1 VLLDTKKKI
10 PENIPPR
17 ISESLG
23 AYVNE
28 RRPTGDFLRAV
39 LENNLTESLARAD
52 PDNRKCLFDLVSYM
66 YNEVP
71 ALCWGSA
78 EKVRDWISGKTKI

>member
-1 VLLDTKKKI
+1 MLLDTTKKT

-17 ISESLG
+17 ILESLG

-39 LENNLTESLARAD
+39 LENNLTETLRRAD
-52 PDNRKCLFDLVSYM
+52 EESYKCLFDIVSYI

-71 ALCWGSA
+71 AHCWGSA
-78 EKVRDWISGKTKI
+78 EKVRDWISGKTK